1 VFKRVIWFAA
11 GAAAGIAGMRRVE
24 REVAERRARLEPDA
38 LAHTAVEAAGRGADR
53 VRSAVADGRR
63 EMQRVARELEASH
76 EPSRRPARTRELR
89 PPGIGSTAPT
99 STR

>member
-1 VFKRVIWFAA
+1 MFKRVIWFAA
-11 GAAAGIAGMRRVE
+11 GAAAGVAGVRRIE

-53 VRSAVADGRR
+53 VRSALADGRQ
-63 EMQRVARELEASH
+63 EMQRVSRELEATH
-76 EPSRRPARTRELR
+76 DPSRRGSRSRRSR
-89 PPGIGSTAPT
+89 PTGIGKVAPT